1 MARPRKTGLDYFP
14 FDVDFFDDE
23 KIVAI
28 AGEYGIKG
36 EITAVKLLCAIY
48 RNGYFI
54 EWSEFMQ
61 MKMLK
66 SLPGVS
72 AELLNQIVIRLVK
85 WNFFDKNLFDSAK
98 VLSSSGIQRRF
109 FQGVR
114 RRSPSMDMPYILVS
128 DGNNGVFDSNNP
140 IPTEFLTSK
149 MPQSKVKKNKKS
161 TDVDK
166 KGPATSA
173 SSINEELDILK
184 NDESWLGQLQILHSI
199 DNNTLL
205 ERLSEFKSQCIADGK
220 HCHLSIQDAKKH
232 FNSWLRIM
240 SGKNI
245 DNKNTKG
252 GGRAPT
258 MAERDAERERKKAE
272 REAHDATAIT
282 FEEYMR
288 MRSAELTTSPLTPQS
303 RSDSSPKT
311 GEH

>member
-149 MPQSKVKKNKKS
+149 MPQSKGNKNKIS
-161 TDVDK
+161 TDVDT
-166 KGPATSA
+166 KGASPSA
-173 SSINEELDILK
+173 PTLAIDDEILRLK
-184 NDESWLGQLQILHSI
+184 DDDAWIDQLQVIHALDKKSI
-199 DNNTLL
+199 FDK
-205 ERLSEFKSQCIADGK
+205 LSEFKAQCIADGK
-220 HCHLSIQDAKKH
+220 LSHKSLQDAKKH
-232 FNSWLRIM
+232 FNAWLRII
-240 SGKNI
+240 KNKKY
-245 DNKNTKG
+245 DNDKPKSQNKR
-252 GGRAPT
+252 RADILNPD
-258 MAERDAERERKKAE
+258 E
-272 REAHDATAIT
+272 
-282 FEEYMR
+282 
-288 MRSAELTTSPLTPQS
+288 
-303 RSDSSPKT
+303 PKDYDNSF
-311 GEH
+311 

>member
-36 EITAVKLLCAIY
+36 EITTVKLLCAIY

-54 EWSEFMQ
+54 EWSEFLQ

-72 AELLNQIVIRLVK
+72 AELLNQIVRRLVK
-85 WNFFDKNLFDSAK
+85 WNFFDKNLFDSAN
-98 VLSSSGIQRRF
+98 VLSSSGIQRRY

-114 RRSPSMDMPYILVS
+114 RRSSSMDMPYILVS
-128 DGNNGVFDSNNP
+128 DSNNEVSDGNNP
-140 IPTEFLTSK
+140 IPTEFLLSK
-149 MPQSKVKKNKKS
+149 MPQNKVKKNKKS

-166 KGPATSA
+166 KCSTTSA
-173 SSINEELDILK
+173 SSINEEVDILK
-184 NDESWLGQLQILHSI
+184 NDESWLQQLQVLYSLKKDILV
-199 DNNTLL
+199 
-205 ERLSEFKSQCIADGK
+205 EKLSEFKTQCIADGK
-220 HCHLSIQDAKKH
+220 LSHSSVQDAKQH

-240 SGKNI
+240 CKKKLIGVR
-245 DNKNTKG
+245 T
-252 GGRAPT
+252 APT
-258 MAERDAERERKKAE
+258 QADKDAERRRKQAE

-282 FEEYMR
+282 YEEYLKTLNN
-288 MRSAELTTSPLTPQS
+288 ES
-303 RSDSSPKT
+303 RN
-311 GEH
+311 